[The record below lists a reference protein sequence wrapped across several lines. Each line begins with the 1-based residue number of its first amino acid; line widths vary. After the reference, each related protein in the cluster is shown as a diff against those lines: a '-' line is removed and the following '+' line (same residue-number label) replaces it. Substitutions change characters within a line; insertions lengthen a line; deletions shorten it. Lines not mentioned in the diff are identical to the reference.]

1 MHGVLQD
8 LRYGLR
14 ASAKHPVFT
23 AITVLVLALGTGATT
38 AVFSVVNSVLLK
50 PIEFPNSERM
60 VRIYQTHPR
69 WGGGVTVAPPDYMD
83 WRVRARSFEHL
94 AAFRDNELSWSGR
107 QEPERVPAAGATAN
121 LFAMLGAKPA
131 LGRLFVADDER
142 RGHDQVVL
150 VTHKFWTG
158 RLGADPAAVGKTLV
172 LDSKPHTIIGVLPQ
186 GFSSPSDAQLFV
198 PLAFRAEELASR
210 GSHSINVIALLR
222 PGAGLPQA
230 QSEMAAIAGEL
241 EREHPSDEEN
251 KSWGVRLVSVFDDTV
266 AGVRQTLWIAFG
278 VVACVLLIAC
288 ANIANLMLARASGR
302 TQEIAIRAAVGAG
315 RSRIVRQLL
324 TESLALAAAGVA
336 LGAVLAH
343 YGIRLL
349 VAVSPGNIPRLEE
362 IGLDMRVLAFSAALA
377 ALTGLAFGLVPAL
390 GISRV
395 DLAERLKQ
403 AGAAVVGG
411 HRRRAGAVLIVA
423 DVAIAVLLATGA
435 ALLVNSFLRVRQVD
449 PGFDAGNLLVAT
461 VNLPRAKYSEPQS
474 QIAFID
480 RTLERLR
487 VLPGVEHAGS
497 TQVAPFNGNWLQ
509 AFQVD
514 GARELPLNEQPSAN
528 YYSVSPG
535 YFAAMRI
542 RLVKG
547 RLFTERD
554 GRAAPDVLII
564 NEAMERRWFPG
575 QNPVG
580 KRIRVSAGGNTWRE
594 IVGVVGDVKQTRLDA
609 EAPIQMY
616 EPFPHRPTPLLAF
629 VIRTASDPMQL
640 ALPVK
645 RAVAEVDKDQPV
657 SKLLTME
664 AAVALSIARRRF
676 STLLLAIAAAVILL
690 LAVAGLYGVVAH
702 AVAGRTREIGLR
714 MALGATSS
722 DIARAVLATSMAL
735 VAVGLALGL
744 AASAAAARLL
754 RHMLF
759 GITVTDVPTYAAATS
774 ILLAAVLIAMWI
786 PTRRATRVDPVKALR
801 QG

>member
-1 MHGVLQD
+1 MRGVLQD

-23 AITVLVLALGTGATT
+23 AVTVLVLALGAGATT
-38 AVFSVVNSVLLK
+38 AVFSVINSVLLK

-60 VRIYQTHPR
+60 VRVYDTHPR
-69 WGGGVTVAPPDYMD
+69 WGGHVTVAPPNYVD
-83 WRVRARSFEHL
+83 WRAQARSFEHL
-94 AAFRDNELSWSGR
+94 AAFRNNELTWSGR
-107 QEPERVPAAGATAN
+107 QEPERVSAAGATAN

-142 RGHDQVVL
+142 SGHDQVVL
-150 VTHKFWTG
+150 VTHGFWTG
-158 RLGADPAAVGKTLV
+158 RLGGDPAAVGKTLV
-172 LDSKPHTIIGVLPQ
+172 LDSKPYTIVGVLPQ
-186 GFSSPSDAQLFV
+186 GFGSPSDAQLFI
-198 PLAFRAEELASR
+198 PLAFTAEELASR
-210 GSHSINVIALLR
+210 GSHSIDVIVLLR
-222 PGAGLPQA
+222 PGVGLPQA
-230 QSEMAAIAGEL
+230 QREMSAIAAEL
-241 EREHPSDEEN
+241 ERRHPADSESR
-251 KSWGVRLVSVFDDTV
+251 SWGVRLVSVLDDTV
-266 AGVRQTLWIAFG
+266 GGVRQTLWIALG

-288 ANIANLMLARASGR
+288 ANIANLMLARAAGR

-315 RSRIVRQLL
+315 RGRIVRQLL
-324 TESLALAAAGVA
+324 TESLAQAAAGVA

-343 YGIRLL
+343 YGMRLL
-349 VAVSPGNIPRLEE
+349 VTVSPGNIPRLEE

-377 ALTGLAFGLVPAL
+377 ALTGLASGLVPAL

-395 DLAERLKQ
+395 NLAERLKQ

-449 PGFDAGNLLVAT
+449 PGFEAGNLLVAT
-461 VNLPRAKYSEPQS
+461 VNLPFAKYSEPKS
-474 QIAFID
+474 RSAFVD

-487 VLPGVEHAGS
+487 ALPGVEHAGS
-497 TQVAPFNGNWLQ
+497 TQVAPFNGNWMQ
-509 AFQVD
+509 AFQVE
-514 GARELPLNEQPSAN
+514 GTRELPPNERPSAN
-528 YYSVSPG
+528 YYSVSPD

-554 GRAAPDVLII
+554 GRAAPDVGII
-564 NEAMERRWFPG
+564 NEAMARRYFPG
-575 QNPVG
+575 QDPVG
-580 KRIRVSAGGNTWRE
+580 KRIKMGGKSTWRE
-594 IVGVVGDVKQTRLDA
+594 IVGVVADVKHMQLDA
-609 EAPIQMY
+609 EAPLQTY
-616 EPFPHRPTPLLAF
+616 GPFPGRPTTVIAF
-629 VIRTASDPMQL
+629 VVRTAGSPMQL

-645 RAVAEVDKDQPV
+645 RAVAEVDQDQPV

-664 AAVALSIARRRF
+664 AAVARSIARRRF
-676 STLLLAIAAAVILL
+676 STLLLAIAAAVILA
-690 LAVAGLYGVVAH
+690 LAAAGLYGVVSH

-714 MALGATSS
+714 MALGATGS
-722 DIARAVLATSMAL
+722 DIARTVLASGTAF
-735 VAVGLALGL
+735 VAAGLALGL

-759 GITVTDVPTYAAATS
+759 GITVTDVPTYAAATG

-786 PTRRATRVDPVKALR
+786 PARRATKVDPIKALR